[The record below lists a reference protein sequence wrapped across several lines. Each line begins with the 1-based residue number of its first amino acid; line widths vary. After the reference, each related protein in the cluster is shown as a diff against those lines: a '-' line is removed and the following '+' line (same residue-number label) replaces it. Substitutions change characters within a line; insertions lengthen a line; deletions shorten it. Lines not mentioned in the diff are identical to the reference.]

1 MNKYE
6 TMLITTA
13 TLDEEASAALVGKF
27 KSLIET
33 NGTID
38 SVDEWGK
45 RRLAYP
51 INDEQEGVYT
61 LINFTSEVDF
71 PAELD
76 RVYKITDG
84 VLRSMIVAKEEAVP
98 AKAETEAK

>member
-1 MNKYE
+1 MVKYE
-6 TMLITTA
+6 TVMVLNT
-13 TLDEEASAALVGKF
+13 TLDEEALKA
-27 KSLIET
+27 LIEKFT
-33 NGTID
+33 ALIAANGTVE

-51 INDEQEGVYT
+51 IDDENDGYYVLVQ
-61 LINFTSEVDF
+61 FTSEPTF

-84 VLRSMIVAKEEAVP
+84 VLRSLIIAQDK
-98 AKAETEAK
+98 K